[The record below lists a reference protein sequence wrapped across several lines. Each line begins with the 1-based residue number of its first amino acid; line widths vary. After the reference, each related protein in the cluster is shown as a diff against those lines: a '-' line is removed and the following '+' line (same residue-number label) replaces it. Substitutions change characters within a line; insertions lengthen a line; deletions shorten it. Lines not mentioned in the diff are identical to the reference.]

1 MKLMK
6 IKKDVKEVDEK
17 EKEDLKAM
25 ADKEKMMKAQADI
38 KKMNA
43 QNDKKKR

>member
-1 MKLMK
+1 MKMM
-6 IKKDVKEVDEK
+6 KKDVKEADEK

-43 QNDKKKR
+43 QNVHKIR